1 MWQWAKQ
8 GSSRQYPLLLYM
20 FCFHLLYI
28 SMYVRTYETFQHWR
42 IQTRDC
48 PKFSIGYFCF
58 LPQNRR
64 PRPRL
69 AWSGCADICKMQIQH
84 QQLIAR
90 ILQGDMLHSS
100 WSIMSPRFQRIIQ
113 IFKAYVYQHRH
124 IQIIDSDTISE
135 SNRIRQLN
143 LVLLTS
149 GSNIYPEIPCT
160 DSYSIRSGL
169 KSIEF
174 DVFTFRKCWNPLHQI
189 NSTILYTLQKPKN
202 LRVVLCFWSV
212 TGITIIYLNIF
223 CQPPGMS
230 LVIMRPPSSSCSTKP
245 ISWKAIESLDHWGRG
260 VGWDYDPSLNIP
272 AMNLAEDGSYFMGDL
287 YLSQFTTMISDIVNG
302 FLDVMICHVDDVLK
316 WLVIQPWS
324 IHATKTNLC
333 PEKAVEYC
341 ERMPPV

>member
-1 MWQWAKQ
+1 MLHLYDHRLEFLKTTFNQAFQSDLLSCCLHCDGVQLALAFLVDTFHSNNLWISRKRPENLWWKICWWKALEGTKSNCWGLSWARIALWQWAKQ

-143 LVLLTS
+143 LVLLPS

-160 DSYSIRSGL
+160 ASYSIRSGL

-189 NSTILYTLQKPKN
+189 NSTTLQKPNN
-202 LRVVLCFWSV
+202 LRVFLWFWSV
-212 TGITIIYLNIF
+212 TGINIIYH
-223 CQPPGMS
+223 PG
-230 LVIMRPPSSSCSTKP
+230 
-245 ISWKAIESLDHWGRG
+245 
-260 VGWDYDPSLNIP
+260 N
-272 AMNLAEDGSYFMGDL
+272 
-287 YLSQFTTMISDIVNG
+287 
-302 FLDVMICHVDDVLK
+302 
-316 WLVIQPWS
+316 
-324 IHATKTNLC
+324 
-333 PEKAVEYC
+333 
-341 ERMPPV
+341 